1 MTFVLDASL
10 ALLWFVPQTN
20 PKGVGYAQA
29 TLMALKEGRAV
40 VPSLCALEIANV
52 ITKLEA
58 KGIVEEVDSQR
69 FVALYAGLDI
79 EVDQT
84 TGVQALGDIL
94 QLARRFKLSAYDA
107 AYLELS
113 LRTGLPLSTL
123 DDELATAAAKAGVA
137 IFVSSDSKKT

>member
-1 MTFVLDASL
+1 MTFVLDASV

-20 PKGVGYAQA
+20 PKGVEYAQA
-29 TLMALKEGRAV
+29 TLMALKQGQAV
-40 VPSLCALEIANV
+40 VPSLCALEIANA

-58 KGIVEEVDSQR
+58 KGNVEEVESQR
-69 FVALYAGLDI
+69 FVALFAGLNI
-79 EVDQT
+79 ETDLT

>member
-1 MTFVLDASL
+1 MTFVLDASV

-20 PKGVGYAQA
+20 PQGVEYAQA
-29 TLMALKEGRAV
+29 TLMALKEGQAV

-58 KGIVEEVDSQR
+58 KGIVKEVNSQR
-69 FVALYAGLDI
+69 FAALYAGLDI

-94 QLARRFKLSAYDA
+94 QLTRRFKLSAYDA

>member
-1 MTFVLDASL
+1 
-10 ALLWFVPQTN
+10 
-20 PKGVGYAQA
+20 
-29 TLMALKEGRAV
+29 MAFKEGQAL

-52 ITKLEA
+52 IAKLEA
-58 KGIVEEVDSQR
+58 EGIVKEVESQR

-79 EVDQT
+79 ELDET

-113 LRTGLPLSTL
+113 LRKGLPLSTL
-123 DDELATAAAKAGVA
+123 DAELATAAITAGVA
-137 IFVSSDSKKT
+137 IFGKP

>member
-1 MTFVLDASL
+1 MTFVLDASV

-20 PKGVGYAQA
+20 PKGIAYAQA
-29 TLMALKEGRAV
+29 TLMALKQGQAV

-58 KGIVEEVDSQR
+58 KGIVKEVESQR
-69 FVALYAGLDI
+69 FVALFAGLNI
-79 EVDQT
+79 ESDLT

-113 LRTGLPLSTL
+113 LRKGLPLSTL
-123 DDELATAAAKAGVA
+123 DAELATAAITAGVA
-137 IFVSSDSKKT
+137 IFGKP

>member
-1 MTFVLDASL
+1 MTFVLDASV

>member
-1 MTFVLDASL
+1 
-10 ALLWFVPQTN
+10 
-20 PKGVGYAQA
+20 
-29 TLMALKEGRAV
+29 MALKQGQAV
-40 VPSLCALEIANV
+40 VPSLCALEIANA

-58 KGIVEEVDSQR
+58 KGIVKEVDSQR
-69 FVALYAGLDI
+69 FVALFAGLNI
-79 EVDQT
+79 ETDLT

-123 DDELATAAAKAGVA
+123 DADLATAAITAGVA
-137 IFVSSDSKKT
+137 IFGQP